1 MPALA
6 SLAAFA
12 QAVSDF
18 PVSDLGLVLE
28 PAARAAAERS
38 VAQSGL
44 LLLGEVHGVR
54 ENPLVIRALLRALG
68 LAGLA
73 LEWDEELAPVV
84 RAFLAGGALADHR
97 LLWFGDG
104 RITAGHLAVLRERAG
119 AGSLHLTLMDG
130 MARGGMGGEE
140 TWSQRDEAMAGRV
153 LAATAGLPTQVV
165 AGNAHTPTHPDGAGP
180 AAGRG
185 PGRQPAG
192 RPGDPDRLP
201 QRPVLQRRAAP
212 VPAAHRLAPAA
223 PEASSPQRKPHPG
236 APRRHRSGRAPA
248 VLAAA
253 WPLRFYPGWR
263 LRKSRV
269 RWLNASTFS

>member
-1 MPALA
+1 MPAVS

-68 LAGLA
+68 LDGLA

-104 RITAGHLAVLRERAG
+104 RITAGHLAVLRERAA
-119 AGSLHLTLMDG
+119 AGSLNLTLMDG

-153 LAATAGLPTQVV
+153 LATAGLPALVV
-165 AGNAHTPTHPDGAGP
+165 AGNAHTPTHRTEMG
-180 AAGRG
+180 
-185 PGRQPAG
+185 
-192 RPGDPDRLP
+192 LP
-201 QRPVLQRRAAP
+201 L
-212 VPAAHRLAPAA
+212 
-223 PEASSPQRKPHPG
+223 G
-236 APRRHRSGRAPA
+236 A
-248 VLAAA
+248 VLAARR
-253 WPLRFYPGWR
+253 PGVREIRIDYRSGRFYNAAPRRFRPRTGSRRLPPRLLLRNENLTLVLPSATEAVVPQRPWPPPSPSGSIPGGG
-263 LRKSRV
+263 SGSPGS
-269 RWLNASTFS
+269 AG